1 MNIIIAGAG
10 AVGTH
15 LARLLGREKHK
26 ITLLDENP
34 QKFESLRNHMD
45 IMTLVASPTSIT
57 DLRDAEAG
65 DADLFIG
72 VTPDEARNLT
82 ACMLASRLGAKL
94 TVARVD
100 NSEYVTSE
108 FSSFFKGV
116 GIHSIVY
123 PEMLAGREISD
134 GIRRSWI
141 RQWWEFQNGQ
151 LILLGVKVRDN
162 SEIVNRPLKDF
173 CKPDDPYLIVA
184 LKHGS
189 ETLIPRGQTCI
200 SPGDVV
206 YFMTMPQYVEK
217 IKVLAGKV
225 GYKEVKNVM
234 MLGGSSTAIYVIK
247 NLPKHINVKVFETD
261 PKRVDELAN
270 IFIEDIDSGRIT
282 LLQADG
288 RDMNLLQDEN
298 IANTQAFVATT
309 ENAET
314 NILACLAAKRMGVQK
329 TVAMV
334 ENSDYIGMAESLEI
348 GTIINKKTFAA
359 SHIYQMLLK
368 ADVASLKSLTIANAD
383 VAEIKVHRG
392 SRVAKKLV
400 RELKLPYNTNLGG
413 YIRDGKCALI
423 NGNTQLQEGD
433 VVVAFCIED
442 GIHKLEKFFSSHSLL
457 GDLIG

>member
-134 GIRRSWI
+134 GIRRS
-141 RQWWEFQNGQ
+141 
-151 LILLGVKVRDN
+151 
-162 SEIVNRPLKDF
+162 
-173 CKPDDPYLIVA
+173 
-184 LKHGS
+184 
-189 ETLIPRGQTCI
+189 
-200 SPGDVV
+200 
-206 YFMTMPQYVEK
+206 
-217 IKVLAGKV
+217 
-225 GYKEVKNVM
+225 
-234 MLGGSSTAIYVIK
+234 
-247 NLPKHINVKVFETD
+247 
-261 PKRVDELAN
+261 
-270 IFIEDIDSGRIT
+270 
-282 LLQADG
+282 
-288 RDMNLLQDEN
+288 
-298 IANTQAFVATT
+298 
-309 ENAET
+309 
-314 NILACLAAKRMGVQK
+314 
-329 TVAMV
+329 
-334 ENSDYIGMAESLEI
+334 
-348 GTIINKKTFAA
+348 
-359 SHIYQMLLK
+359 
-368 ADVASLKSLTIANAD
+368 
-383 VAEIKVHRG
+383 
-392 SRVAKKLV
+392 
-400 RELKLPYNTNLGG
+400 
-413 YIRDGKCALI
+413 
-423 NGNTQLQEGD
+423 
-433 VVVAFCIED
+433 
-442 GIHKLEKFFSSHSLL
+442 
-457 GDLIG
+457 